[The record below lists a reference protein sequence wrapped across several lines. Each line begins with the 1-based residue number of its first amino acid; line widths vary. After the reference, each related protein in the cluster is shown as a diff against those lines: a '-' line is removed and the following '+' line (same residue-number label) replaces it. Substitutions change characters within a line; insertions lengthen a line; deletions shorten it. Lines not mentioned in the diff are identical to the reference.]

1 MKLNKLEELLTD
13 AEIITNANMGTWSLF
28 KYFENLT
35 SDDIPDA
42 FKTILT
48 SNNTRI
54 DYYLS
59 RKDKYLSVIAQRLFN
74 NFKEQSPTTPNI
86 SLLAPTS
93 ALIYGILKDKYLQ
106 NWNKLYA
113 SLYADYNPINNYD
126 MIENENTK
134 ADMKT
139 ETSDT
144 QKYAGF
150 NSGTSLPVAS
160 ESEGSSETSGIKA
173 DNERTLTRS
182 GNIGVTTSQQMIESE
197 IKLREKTLLDIIF
210 NDIDKILFMNYYG

>member
-1 MKLNKLEELLTD
+1 MKLNKLDELLTD
-13 AEIITNANMGTWSLF
+13 AEIITNENLGTWSVF

-42 FKTILT
+42 FKTLLT
-48 SNNTRI
+48 SGNTRI

-74 NFKEQSPTTPNI
+74 NFKEQSPTSPNI
-86 SLLAPTS
+86 TLLAPTS

-126 MIENENTK
+126 MVENENTK